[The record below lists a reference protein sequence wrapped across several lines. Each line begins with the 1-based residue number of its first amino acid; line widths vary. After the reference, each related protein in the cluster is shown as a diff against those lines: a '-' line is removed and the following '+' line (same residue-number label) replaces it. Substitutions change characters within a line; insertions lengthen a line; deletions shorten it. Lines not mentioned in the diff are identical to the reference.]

1 MAVVSLNP
9 MKIDTRQFGPL
20 EFEENAVLHFPE
32 GLMGLEHLHR
42 FVIIDQDEV
51 EPLRWLQSVDEPAI
65 AFNVIDP
72 VLAFPAYKVRLTGED
87 REALGLA
94 SGQEPTV
101 LALVT
106 VPKDPAEM
114 TANLLGPLV
123 ISAERNVGRQVVQH
137 DSQYGTRQRL
147 IPDAA
152 EARDAATV

>member
-1 MAVVSLNP
+1 

-42 FVIIDQDEV
+42 FLILDQDEV

-72 VLAFPAYKVRLTGED
+72 ALVFPDYKVRLSQED
-87 REALGLA
+87 REALGLER
-94 SGQEPTV
+94 GLEPTV
-101 LALVT
+101 LVLVT
-106 VPKDPAEM
+106 VPKNAAEM

-123 ISAERNVGRQVVQH
+123 IGAGRKVGRQIVQH

-152 EARDAATV
+152 EARDVVTV